1 MNSTS
6 GDKIK
11 AKRGSREDVTR
22 LTASYVSQ
30 VNKKAPQAVFK
41 VVSHARGA
49 RVFNVLNYI
58 ERGDKPLEQQLEAEN
73 QDGEKF
79 VGKDDMHR
87 VYEEWRKDFER
98 ATPAPREAKPK
109 HLTRKEPHHAKTKL
123 SRIPPPHRR
132 DRLHNL
138 SELAVV
144 HNRQGRELLLP
155 GDVPDRVSDR
165 RPDSE
170 MRGVVDRDRGRAG
183 IEPAPVS
190 HAKPALENE
199 VAAESSRPSR
209 VVTNSA
215 PGIADRVTKPKAERK
230 PRHATHALLSADCE
244 NTPANARK
252 VMAAAREVFQEQLA
266 SEGYQYMMV
275 LHTDTK
281 NPHVHVVI
289 NNYNTDP
296 DKTKLRLNPPDLFV
310 IRQRFAERMTEL
322 GLEQQATRRLDRPE
336 VLERINRGIEALRKS
351 GTWYE
356 QKLFSA
362 SLASGYG
369 EKPGEQASP
378 EMLKYAKSL
387 AEKNKIE
394 LPGNS
399 KAVVQEYLEQHG
411 RKREGIPPFVM
422 DAFAKRIAMAKA
434 VARLKD
440 QVKQTTLPFSKERSE
455 RMKALRAISQELI
468 KPDAPD
474 MKLLVNSLVVKLRN
488 DTEKMQKQLD
498 ALQNPAPNAAKP
510 MSYTRQLERKRAV
523 EKIVE
528 RRLEAVEKQRQA
540 INTDPRISNADRK
553 TIMQTLQIHQQ
564 SLQKVVGR
572 DRGRE
577 R

>member
-22 LTASYVSQ
+22 LSTSYVSQ

-98 ATPAPREAKPK
+98 ATPTPREPKPK

-170 MRGVVDRDRGRAG
+170 MRGVADRDRGRGG

-190 HAKPALENE
+190 HAKPA
-199 VAAESSRPSR
+199 
-209 VVTNSA
+209 
-215 PGIADRVTKPKAERK
+215 KKERA

-266 SEGYQYMMV
+266 SEGYRYMMV

-399 KAVVQEYLEQHG
+399 KAAVQEYLEQHG

-498 ALQNPAPNAAKP
+498 ALQNPAPDAAKP